1 MPIPLTAD
9 LLISKILHLFY
20 LTHPKGTLQCLK
32 HSTAQHSTAQHSTA
46 QHSTAQHST
55 AQHSTW
61 ITYPLN

>member
-1 MPIPLTAD
+1 VD
-9 LLISKILHLFY
+9 LLISKILNLAFE
-20 LTHPKGTLQCLK
+20 LVIRNITMPE
-32 HSTAQHSTAQHSTA
+32 A